1 MLSTCHQPI
10 MVDIANRRE
19 GELVVQGPYAVKQY
33 NLHMGGVDQVD
44 QQLHSVLILHK
55 TYKWLRKLAL
65 RLISQ
70 AVLTKYL

>member
-10 MVDIANRRE
+10 MVDIANCWE
-19 GELVVQGPYAVKQY
+19 GELVVQKLYAVKQY

-55 TYKWLRKLAL
+55 TYKWHRKLAL